1 MIKIERQTIGEDR
14 RTLSKLHGVDLSGS
28 ERPFQTGV
36 TGQRL
41 NEALNINMSLFY
53 LEQVITEINRHSMY
67 ISYRNS
73 MMTMCLRDS
82 IGGNCKTRMIAN
94 LSCDFDDVFES
105 LSSCRFVIKV
115 ALIKNTA
122 IVNC

>member
-1 MIKIERQTIGEDR
+1 MKVKKFGENK
-14 RTLSKLHGVDLSGS
+14 RTLSKLHIVDLSCS

-36 TGQRL
+36 NGQRL

-82 IGGNCKTRMIAN
+82 IGGNCKTRMI
-94 LSCDFDDVFES
+94 
-105 LSSCRFVIKV
+105 
-115 ALIKNTA
+115 
-122 IVNC
+122 VNF